1 MANSRYLRL
10 SSMAFTVIS
19 ASSDAIKKDF
29 FRLCF
34 LHFPF
39 EDFFMWT
46 PVPGSSLRVGNHFF
60 WFDARIKYVILNM
73 ST

>member
-29 FRLCF
+29 LGCVFCTFLLKIFYVDTGSRLF
-34 LHFPF
+34 SEGREP
-39 EDFFMWT
+39 
-46 PVPGSSLRVGNHFF
+46 FF